1 MNILGKT
8 YIAAVMKIAVIDMGT
23 NTFHLLI
30 AEVKGD
36 MFEVL
41 HKEREA
47 VRVGEEGLHDG
58 WIPLEAQKRAL
69 NTLTNFK
76 SVADSY
82 GVSKIFATATSAIR
96 GAANGLDLVQMIKDT
111 TDIDVKIISG
121 TEEATYIFNGVKKA
135 MDNLD
140 GTSLIMDIGGGSI
153 EFIIVKDDEAMW
165 MESFEIGGQRL
176 IEHFHKTDPITF
188 GEIQDLEN
196 YFEKSL
202 DKLHTACKVFKPTSL
217 IGSSGTF
224 DTLSDIFCLAE
235 GTVRDE
241 KSTELP
247 LSIDHFYE
255 IHKEL
260 ITKTREERLAI
271 PGMIE
276 MRVDM
281 IVVAS
286 VLITYILRRY
296 DLDTLRGSAYA
307 LKEGV
312 MMSIIDLLKDHESHS
327 INKPSL

>member
-1 MNILGKT
+1 
-8 YIAAVMKIAVIDMGT
+8 MKIAVIDMGT

-36 MFEVL
+36 VFEVL

-69 NTLTNFK
+69 NTLAHFRK
-76 SVADSY
+76 VAD
-82 GVSKIFATATSAIR
+82 GHQVSKIFATATSAIR

-111 TDIDVKIISG
+111 TDIDVKIITG
-121 TEEATYIFNGVKKA
+121 IEEATYIFDGVKRA
-135 MDNLD
+135 MPHLD

-153 EFIIVKDDEAMW
+153 EFIIVKDGEAMW
-165 MESFEIGGQRL
+165 MQSFEIGGQRL
-176 IEHFHKTDPITF
+176 IENFHKSDPITF
-188 GEIQDLEN
+188 GEIQELEA

-202 DKLHTACKVFKPTSL
+202 EKLHEACRVFKPTSL

-224 DTLSDIFCLAE
+224 DTLSDIYCAE
-235 GTVRDE
+235 EGIQRDE
-241 KSTELP
+241 QATDLP
-247 LSIDHFYE
+247 LSLDHFLE

-260 ITKTREERLAI
+260 ITKTRDERLAI

-286 VLITYILRRY
+286 VLITYIMRRY
-296 DLDTLRGSAYA
+296 DLEELRGSAYA

-312 MMSIIDLLKDHESHS
+312 MMSILDLLGSQDTISRY
-327 INKPSL
+327 